1 MQQQLDGVRPAE
13 CVGWPKRLDND
24 VERFSGRCRFRD
36 VIANLL
42 QDFASIR
49 WIKPADGRLE
59 MRHVA
64 LDNGMSLLHATSPLT
79 TAPSTARTIS
89 LQSFSIA
96 PSRRRPSGVKR

>member
-13 CVGWPKRLDND
+13 CVGWTKRLDND

-49 WIKPADGRLE
+49 WIKPAIFQASIGTLVVSPFGR
-59 MRHVA
+59 
-64 LDNGMSLLHATSPLT
+64 SS
-79 TAPSTARTIS
+79 
-89 LQSFSIA
+89 
-96 PSRRRPSGVKR
+96 SRLRPWTR